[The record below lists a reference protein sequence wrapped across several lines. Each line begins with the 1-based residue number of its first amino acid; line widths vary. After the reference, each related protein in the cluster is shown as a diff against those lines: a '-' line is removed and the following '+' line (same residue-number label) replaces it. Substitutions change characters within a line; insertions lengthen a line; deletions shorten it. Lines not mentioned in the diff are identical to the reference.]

1 MSDEPRIVEL
11 VPPGE
16 PLIKS
21 DNPDIPDPPPVSTPK
36 ASKIIFGYAVG
47 VREDGELFFEVIGQA
62 GGLIELLG
70 LHTYAKECL
79 DNIISTKMEN
89 NNSIIINKL
98 DSLIT
103 LVTSRR

>member
-1 MSDEPRIVEL
+1 MSDESKVTEV

-21 DNPDIPDPPPVSTPK
+21 DNPDVPDPPPVPTPK
-36 ASKIIFGYAVG
+36 TSKIVFGYAVG
-47 VREDGELFFEVIGQA
+47 IKEDGELFFEIMGQA

-79 DNIISTKMEN
+79 DNIVATKIEN
-89 NNSIIINKL
+89 NSSIIINKL